1 MGATTIWERWD
12 GIKPD
17 STFQNPGMNSFNHYA
32 YGAIGDWMYRVVA
45 GINIDEDTP
54 GYKKV
59 IIKPHPT
66 DSLTFASASLQ
77 TYYGKVSSEWKKEN
91 GNFILNVD
99 VPANTTA
106 TIYVP
111 AADVESITE
120 NGKKMNDQKELKA
133 GEIKNGYVVVRTGS
147 GKYSFIVNL
156 KKEM

>member
-1 MGATTIWERWD
+1 
-12 GIKPD
+12 
-17 STFQNPGMNSFNHYA
+17 
-32 YGAIGDWMYRVVA
+32 MYRVVA

-77 TYYGKVSSEWKKEN
+77 TYYGKVSSECKKEN